1 MFSKFFINRPIF
13 ATVLAIL
20 MVLAGVVSLEV
31 LPVAQFPDI
40 TPPTVQV
47 SAVYPGASAETVART
62 VGTVIEEQVNG
73 VDGMIY
79 MNSTSSSSGA
89 YTLTVTFEV
98 GTDIDMATVL
108 VQNRV
113 AIAEGNLPEAVV
125 TQGITTRKQSTDIVL
140 LLSLES
146 DSALYSGLYLS
157 NYAQLNFTD
166 ALSRLPGV
174 GSVTVFGA
182 GRYSMRVWLDP
193 ELMRIRGVTPT
204 DVFSAIQA
212 QNVEVSAGTIG
223 SEPLDSRTDF
233 QFTLT
238 ARGLLTTVEDFGNL
252 VVRVLPGGNYLRL
265 RDIARIDLGSQTYD
279 VVSTQNGKPSASIAV
294 YQSPGSNALSV
305 SKQVRAEMEKLA
317 ENLPTGVRYEVVL
330 DTTDFVSA
338 SIDEVLVTFVETTL
352 LVILV
357 ILLFLQN
364 WRAVII
370 PSLTI
375 PVSLICTFAVM
386 HLFGFS
392 VNMLT
397 LFGLVLAIA
406 IVVDDA
412 IVVVENSTRLLD
424 TGKYSSKEAVEQAMG
439 EITGPVI
446 GVVLVLMAVF
456 IPTAFVGG
464 ITGELY
470 KQFALTIAAATFFS
484 GFNSLTLTPALCALF
499 LRPSSEKKFAFYRIF
514 NKGYDRLVSVYVS
527 VITRLIRRPIFTT
540 VVFLLLSTAAI
551 VLFLRW
557 PTSFIPDEDQGYFIV
572 SVQLPQASGLQ
583 RTEEVTARVGKL
595 LGEYPE
601 VVSCTGINGYS
612 VMGGGELSNAAT
624 LFVVLQNWE
633 LRKGKGKSAFDIID
647 DFNVRAQE
655 IEEAIVYAVNPPSI
669 SGLGVSG
676 GLALELQDIRNLGTT
691 ELENAVDA
699 LLTGVRDVPELAT
712 VNSSFQGNSPQYFLN
727 VDRDK
732 AKMQGLK
739 IDDIFTT
746 LSLYLGSAYVN
757 DFVDFGRIF
766 QVKIGAQSDSR
777 ARIDDVFRLSV
788 RNASGDMVPFSS
800 FVTIEEQ
807 QGLATISRYNMY
819 SAAALTAVTAEGY
832 SSQQGIDAVEQLVG
846 RLLGN
851 NFGYEWTGTTYQETQ
866 AGTSI
871 SLIFIL
877 ALFVVWLVLSAQY
890 ESWTS
895 PVAVILGL
903 PFAILGAVLGCFL
916 MGLSISV
923 YSQIGIVLLIA
934 LSAKNAILIVEFA
947 RDYRAQGEPIDQA
960 AIEAGRV
967 RLRPI
972 LMTSLAFVFGVM
984 PLLFAS
990 GAGAESR
997 IALGT
1002 AVVFGMAVNMI
1013 LGTLFIPYFY
1023 CLMQRLEE
1031 RFSRKKLSQ
1040 FISPKKSTAV

>member
-79 MNSTSSSSGA
+79 MSSTSSSSGA

-439 EITGPVI
+439 EITGPVV

-499 LRPSSEKKFAFYRIF
+499 LRPSSGKKFIFYRNF
-514 NKGYDRLVSVYVS
+514 NKVYDRLVSVYVS
-527 VITRLIRRPIFTT
+527 VITRSIRRPIFTT

-612 VMGGGELSNAAT
+612 VMEGGELSNAAT

-647 DFNVRAQE
+647 DFNVRAQK
-655 IEEAIVYAVNPPSI
+655 IEEAVVYAVNPPSI

-699 LLTGVRDVPELAT
+699 LLMGVRDIPELAT

-777 ARIDDVFRLSV
+777 ARIDDVLRLSV

-947 RDYRAQGEPIDQA
+947 RDYRAQGEPVDQA

-972 LMTSLAFVFGVM
+972 LMTSLAFVLGVM

-1013 LGTLFIPYFY
+1013 FGTLFIPHFY

-1031 RFSRKKLSQ
+1031 RFTRNKLSQ
-1040 FISPKKSTAV
+1040 SMSPKKGTAV

>member
-1 MFSKFFINRPIF
+1 
-13 ATVLAIL
+13 
-20 MVLAGVVSLEV
+20 
-31 LPVAQFPDI
+31 
-40 TPPTVQV
+40 
-47 SAVYPGASAETVART
+47 
-62 VGTVIEEQVNG
+62 
-73 VDGMIY
+73 
-79 MNSTSSSSGA
+79 
-89 YTLTVTFEV
+89 
-98 GTDIDMATVL
+98 
-108 VQNRV
+108 
-113 AIAEGNLPEAVV
+113 
-125 TQGITTRKQSTDIVL
+125 
-140 LLSLES
+140 
-146 DSALYSGLYLS
+146 
-157 NYAQLNFTD
+157 
-166 ALSRLPGV
+166 
-174 GSVTVFGA
+174 
-182 GRYSMRVWLDP
+182 
-193 ELMRIRGVTPT
+193 
-204 DVFSAIQA
+204 
-212 QNVEVSAGTIG
+212 
-223 SEPLDSRTDF
+223 
-233 QFTLT
+233 
-238 ARGLLTTVEDFGNL
+238 
-252 VVRVLPGGNYLRL
+252 
-265 RDIARIDLGSQTYD
+265 
-279 VVSTQNGKPSASIAV
+279 
-294 YQSPGSNALSV
+294 
-305 SKQVRAEMEKLA
+305 
-317 ENLPTGVRYEVVL
+317 
-330 DTTDFVSA
+330 
-338 SIDEVLVTFVETTL
+338 
-352 LVILV
+352 
-357 ILLFLQN
+357 
-364 WRAVII
+364 
-370 PSLTI
+370 
-375 PVSLICTFAVM
+375 
-386 HLFGFS
+386 
-392 VNMLT
+392 
-397 LFGLVLAIA
+397 
-406 IVVDDA
+406 
-412 IVVVENSTRLLD
+412 
-424 TGKYSSKEAVEQAMG
+424 MG
-439 EITGPVI
+439 EITGPVV

-499 LRPSSEKKFAFYRIF
+499 LRPSSGKKFIFYRNF
-514 NKGYDRLVSVYVS
+514 NKVYDRLVSVYVS
-527 VITRLIRRPIFTT
+527 VITRSIRRPIFTT

-612 VMGGGELSNAAT
+612 VMEGGELSNAAT

-647 DFNVRAQE
+647 DFNVRAQK
-655 IEEAIVYAVNPPSI
+655 IEEAVVYAVNPPSI

-699 LLTGVRDVPELAT
+699 LLMGVRDIPELAT

-777 ARIDDVFRLSV
+777 ARIDDVLRLSV

-947 RDYRAQGEPIDQA
+947 RDYRAQGEPVDQA

-972 LMTSLAFVFGVM
+972 LMTSLAFVLGVM

-1013 LGTLFIPYFY
+1013 LGTLFIPHFY

-1031 RFSRKKLSQ
+1031 RFTRNKLSQ
-1040 FISPKKSTAV
+1040 SMSPKKGTAV

>member
-79 MNSTSSSSGA
+79 MSSTSSSSGA

-146 DSALYSGLYLS
+146 DSALYSGLCLS

-424 TGKYSSKEAVEQAMG
+424 TGKYSSKGAVEQAMG
-439 EITGPVI
+439 EITGPVV

-499 LRPSSEKKFAFYRIF
+499 LRPSSGKKFIFYRNF

-527 VITRLIRRPIFTT
+527 VITRSIRRPIFTT

-612 VMGGGELSNAAT
+612 VMEGGELSNAAT

-647 DFNVRAQE
+647 DFNVRAQK
-655 IEEAIVYAVNPPSI
+655 IEEAVVYAVNPPSI

-699 LLTGVRDVPELAT
+699 LLMGVRDIPELAT

-777 ARIDDVFRLSV
+777 ARIDDVLRLSV

-947 RDYRAQGEPIDQA
+947 RDYRAQGEPVDQA

-972 LMTSLAFVFGVM
+972 LMTSLAFVLGVM

-1013 LGTLFIPYFY
+1013 LGTLFIPHFY

-1031 RFSRKKLSQ
+1031 RFTRNKLSQ
-1040 FISPKKSTAV
+1040 SMSPKKGTAV

>member
-79 MNSTSSSSGA
+79 MSSTSSSSGA

-113 AIAEGNLPEAVV
+113 AIADGNLPEAVV

-146 DSALYSGLYLS
+146 DSVLYSGLYLS

-424 TGKYSSKEAVEQAMG
+424 TGKYSSREAVEQAMG
-439 EITGPVI
+439 EITGPVV

-499 LRPSSEKKFAFYRIF
+499 LRPSSGKKFIFYRNF

-527 VITRLIRRPIFTT
+527 VITRSIRRPIFTT

-612 VMGGGELSNAAT
+612 VMEGGELSNAAT

-647 DFNVRAQE
+647 DFNVRAQK
-655 IEEAIVYAVNPPSI
+655 IEDAVVYAVNPPSI

-699 LLTGVRDVPELAT
+699 LLMGVRDIPELAT

-777 ARIDDVFRLSV
+777 ARIDDVLRLSV

-947 RDYRAQGEPIDQA
+947 RDYRAQGEPVDQA

-972 LMTSLAFVFGVM
+972 LMTSLAFVLGVM

-1013 LGTLFIPYFY
+1013 LGTLFIPHFY

-1031 RFSRKKLSQ
+1031 RFTRNKLSQ
-1040 FISPKKSTAV
+1040 SMSPKKGTAV

>member
-79 MNSTSSSSGA
+79 MSSTSSSSGA

-279 VVSTQNGKPSASIAV
+279 VVSTQNGKPSASIAI

-439 EITGPVI
+439 EITGPVV

-499 LRPSSEKKFAFYRIF
+499 LRPSSGKKFIFYRNF

-527 VITRLIRRPIFTT
+527 VITRSIRRPIFTT

-612 VMGGGELSNAAT
+612 VMEGGELSNAAT

-647 DFNVRAQE
+647 DFNVRAQK
-655 IEEAIVYAVNPPSI
+655 IEDAVVYAVNPPSI

-699 LLTGVRDVPELAT
+699 LLMGVRDIPELAT

-777 ARIDDVFRLSV
+777 ARIDDVLRLSV

-947 RDYRAQGEPIDQA
+947 RDYRAQGEPVDQA

-972 LMTSLAFVFGVM
+972 LMTSLAFVLGVM

-1013 LGTLFIPYFY
+1013 LGTLFIPHFY
-1023 CLMQRLEE
+1023 YLMQRLEE
-1031 RFSRKKLSQ
+1031 RFTRNKLSQ
-1040 FISPKKSTAV
+1040 SMSPKKGTAV

>member
-1 MFSKFFINRPIF
+1 MFSRFFIDRPVF
-13 ATVLAIL
+13 ATVLALL
-20 MVLAGVVSLEV
+20 MVLAGIVSLEV

-47 SAVYPGASAETVART
+47 SALYPGASAATVAQS

-79 MNSTSSSSGA
+79 MSSASSSSGS

-125 TQGITTRKQSTDIVL
+125 EQGITTRKQSTDIVL
-140 LLSLES
+140 LLALES
-146 DSALYSGLYLS
+146 DSALYNGLYLS
-157 NYAQLNFTD
+157 NYAQLHFTD

-174 GSVTVFGA
+174 GSVKVFGA
-182 GRYSMRVWLDP
+182 GSYSMRVWLNP
-193 ELMRIRGVTPT
+193 ELMRIRGVTPS
-204 DVFSAIQA
+204 DVFAAIQA
-212 QNVEVSAGTIG
+212 QNVEVSAGTVG
-223 SEPLDSRTDF
+223 SQPLEEPVDF

-238 ARGLLTTVEDFGNL
+238 ARGLLTTAEDFGNL
-252 VVRVLPGGNYLRL
+252 VVKVLPGGNYLRL
-265 RDIARIDLGSQTYD
+265 RDIARIDLGSQTYN
-279 VVSTQNGKPSASIAV
+279 VASTQNGRQSASMAI

-305 SKQVRAEMEKLA
+305 SKLVRAEMERLA
-317 ENLPTGVRYEVVL
+317 GDLPSGVRYEVVL

-338 SIDEVLVTFVETTL
+338 SVDEVLKTFLETTL

-364 WRAVII
+364 GRAVII

-375 PVSLICTFAVM
+375 PVSLIATFAVM

-392 VNMLT
+392 INMLT

-412 IVVVENSTRLLD
+412 IVVVENTARLLD
-424 TGKYSSKEAVEQAMG
+424 TGRYSAREAVIRAMG

-456 IPTAFVGG
+456 IPTAFVAGV
-464 ITGELY
+464 TGELY

-484 GFNSLTLTPALCALF
+484 GLNSLTLTPALCALF
-499 LRPSSEKKFAFYRIF
+499 LRPSAPGRNFVYRAFDKMY
-514 NKGYDRLVSVYVS
+514 NRLVSVYGAVAAW
-527 VITRLIRRPIFTT
+527 LIRRP
-540 VVFLLLSTAAI
+540 VSAALLFLLFSAVAMM
-551 VLFLRW
+551 LFWRW
-557 PTSFIPDEDQGYFIV
+557 PTSFIPEEDQGYFVV
-572 SVQLPQASGLQ
+572 SVQLPPASSLQ
-583 RTEEVTARVGKL
+583 RTEAVSARVGEL
-595 LGEYPE
+595 LAAYPE
-601 VVSCTGINGYS
+601 VVAYTAINGFS
-612 VMGGGELSNAAT
+612 MIAGGENTNTAT
-624 LFVVLQNWE
+624 FFVILENWN
-633 LRKGKGKSAFDIID
+633 LRKGKGKSVFDIIA
-647 DFNVRAQE
+647 DFNRRVQSV
-655 IEEAIVYAVNPPSI
+655 EEAVVYAVNPPAI
-669 SGLGVSG
+669 PGLGVSG
-676 GLALELQDIRNLGTT
+676 GLALELQDRNNLGTT

-699 LLTGVRDVPELAT
+699 LLVATTGVPQLASM
-712 VNSSFQGNSPQYFLN
+712 NSAFQGNSPQYFLN
-727 VDRDK
+727 IDRDK

-757 DFVDFGRIF
+757 DFVDFGRVY
-766 QVKIGAQSDSR
+766 QVKIGADADSR
-777 ARIDDVFRLSV
+777 ARIDDVLRLSV
-788 RNASGDMVPFSS
+788 RNTSGDMVPFSS
-800 FVTIEEQ
+800 FTTIEERL
-807 QGLATISRYNMY
+807 GLSTVSRYNMY
-819 SAAALTAVTAEGY
+819 SAAAITAVTAQGY
-832 SSQQGIDAVEQLVG
+832 SSQQGIDAVEQLVD
-846 RLLGN
+846 RVLGN

-866 AGTSI
+866 ADASI
-871 SLIFIL
+871 SLIFLL
-877 ALFVVWLVLSAQY
+877 ALLVVWLVLSAQY

-895 PVAVILGL
+895 PVAVLLGL
-903 PFAILGAVLGCFL
+903 PFALLGVVAGCFL
-916 MGLSISV
+916 MNLSVSI
-923 YSQIGIVLLIA
+923 YTQIGVVLLIA

-947 RDYRAQGEPIDQA
+947 RDYRAQGESIEQA
-960 AIEAGRV
+960 ALEAGRV

-972 LMTSLAFVFGVM
+972 LMTSMAFVLGVM
-984 PLLFAS
+984 PLVFAT

-1031 RFSRKKLSQ
+1031 FL
-1040 FISPKKSTAV
+1040 FPKKTQFRPKGNIHSLE

>member
-1 MFSKFFINRPIF
+1 MFSRFFIDRPVF
-13 ATVLAIL
+13 TTVLALL
-20 MVLAGVVSLEV
+20 MVLAGIVSLEV

-47 SAVYPGASAETVART
+47 SAVYPGASAATVAQS

-79 MNSTSSSSGA
+79 MSSASSSSGS

-125 TQGITTRKQSTDIVL
+125 EQGITTRKQSTDIVL
-140 LLSLES
+140 LLALES
-146 DSALYSGLYLS
+146 DSALYNGLYLS
-157 NYAQLNFTD
+157 NYAQLHFTD

-174 GSVTVFGA
+174 GSVKVFGA
-182 GRYSMRVWLDP
+182 GSYSMRVWLNP
-193 ELMRIRGVTPT
+193 ELMRIRGVTPS
-204 DVFSAIQA
+204 DVFAAIQA
-212 QNVEVSAGTIG
+212 QNVEVSAGTVG
-223 SEPLDSRTDF
+223 SQPLEEPVDF

-238 ARGLLTTVEDFGNL
+238 ARGLLTTAEDFGNL
-252 VVRVLPGGNYLRL
+252 VVKVLPGGNYLRL
-265 RDIARIDLGSQTYD
+265 RDIARIDLGSQTYN
-279 VVSTQNGKPSASIAV
+279 VASTQNGRQSASMAI

-305 SKQVRAEMEKLA
+305 SKLVRAEMERLA
-317 ENLPTGVRYEVVL
+317 GDLPSGVRYEVVL

-338 SIDEVLVTFVETTL
+338 SVDEVLKTFLETTL

-364 WRAVII
+364 GRAVII

-375 PVSLICTFAVM
+375 PVSLIATFAVM

-392 VNMLT
+392 INMLT

-412 IVVVENSTRLLD
+412 IVVVENTARLLD
-424 TGKYSSKEAVEQAMG
+424 TGRYSAREAVIRAMG

-456 IPTAFVGG
+456 IPTAFVAGV
-464 ITGELY
+464 TGELY

-484 GFNSLTLTPALCALF
+484 GLNSLTLTPALCALF
-499 LRPSSEKKFAFYRIF
+499 LRPSAPGRNFVYRAFDKMY
-514 NKGYDRLVSVYVS
+514 NRLVSVYGAVAAW
-527 VITRLIRRPIFTT
+527 LIRRP
-540 VVFLLLSTAAI
+540 VSAALLFLLFSAVALM
-551 VLFLRW
+551 LFWRW
-557 PTSFIPDEDQGYFIV
+557 PTSFIPEEDQGYFVV
-572 SVQLPQASGLQ
+572 SVQLPPASSLQ
-583 RTEEVTARVGKL
+583 RTEAVSVRVGEL
-595 LGEYPE
+595 LAAYPE
-601 VVSCTGINGYS
+601 VVAYTAINGFS
-612 VMGGGELSNAAT
+612 MIAGGENSNTAT
-624 LFVVLQNWE
+624 FFVILENWN
-633 LRKGKGKSAFDIID
+633 LRKGKGKSVFDIIA
-647 DFNVRAQE
+647 DFNRRVQSV
-655 IEEAIVYAVNPPSI
+655 EEAVVYAVNPPAI
-669 SGLGVSG
+669 PGLGVSG
-676 GLALELQDIRNLGTT
+676 GLALELQDRNNLGTT

-699 LLTGVRDVPELAT
+699 LLVATTGVPQLASM
-712 VNSSFQGNSPQYFLN
+712 NSAFQGNSPQYFLN
-727 VDRDK
+727 IDRDK

-757 DFVDFGRIF
+757 DFVDFGRVY
-766 QVKIGAQSDSR
+766 QVKIGADADSR
-777 ARIDDVFRLSV
+777 ARIDDVLRLSV
-788 RNASGDMVPFSS
+788 RNTSGDMVPFSS
-800 FVTIEEQ
+800 FTTIEERL
-807 QGLATISRYNMY
+807 GLSTVSRYNMY
-819 SAAALTAVTAEGY
+819 SAAAITAVTAQGY
-832 SSQQGIDAVEQLVG
+832 SSQQGIAAVEQLVD
-846 RLLGN
+846 RVLGN

-866 AGTSI
+866 AGASI
-871 SLIFIL
+871 SLIFLL
-877 ALFVVWLVLSAQY
+877 ALLVVWLVLSAQY

-895 PVAVILGL
+895 PVAVLLGL
-903 PFAILGAVLGCFL
+903 PFALLGVVAGCFL
-916 MGLSISV
+916 MNLSVSI
-923 YSQIGIVLLIA
+923 YTQIGVVLLIA

-947 RDYRAQGEPIDQA
+947 RDYRAQGESIEQA
-960 AIEAGRV
+960 ALEAGRV

-972 LMTSLAFVFGVM
+972 LMTSMAFVLGVM
-984 PLLFAS
+984 PLVFAT

-1031 RFSRKKLSQ
+1031 RWFRKVDSQ
-1040 FISPKKSTAV
+1040 

>member
-79 MNSTSSSSGA
+79 MSSTSSSSGA

-182 GRYSMRVWLDP
+182 GRYSMRVWLDS

-238 ARGLLTTVEDFGNL
+238 AQGLLTTVEDFGNL

-439 EITGPVI
+439 EITGPVV

-499 LRPSSEKKFAFYRIF
+499 LRPSSGKKFIFYRNF

-527 VITRLIRRPIFTT
+527 VITRSIRRPIFTT

-612 VMGGGELSNAAT
+612 VMEGGELSNAAT

-647 DFNVRAQE
+647 DFNVRAQK
-655 IEEAIVYAVNPPSI
+655 IEEAVVYAVNPPSI

-699 LLTGVRDVPELAT
+699 LLMGVRDIPELAT

-777 ARIDDVFRLSV
+777 ARIDDVLRLSV

-895 PVAVILGL
+895 PIAVILGL

-947 RDYRAQGEPIDQA
+947 RDYRAQGEPVDQA

-972 LMTSLAFVFGVM
+972 LMTSLAFVLGVM

-1013 LGTLFIPYFY
+1013 LGTLFIPHFF

-1031 RFSRKKLSQ
+1031 RFTRNKLSQ
-1040 FISPKKSTAV
+1040 SMSPKKGTVV

>member
-79 MNSTSSSSGA
+79 MSSTSSSSGA

-146 DSALYSGLYLS
+146 DSVLYSGLYLS

-424 TGKYSSKEAVEQAMG
+424 TGKYSSREAVEQAMG
-439 EITGPVI
+439 EITGPVV

-499 LRPSSEKKFAFYRIF
+499 LRPSSGKKFIFYRNF

-527 VITRLIRRPIFTT
+527 VITRSIRRPIFTT

-612 VMGGGELSNAAT
+612 VMEGGELSNAAT

-647 DFNVRAQE
+647 DFNVRAQK
-655 IEEAIVYAVNPPSI
+655 IEEAVVYAVNPPSI

-699 LLTGVRDVPELAT
+699 LLMGVRDIPELAT

-777 ARIDDVFRLSV
+777 ARIDDVLRLSV

-903 PFAILGAVLGCFL
+903 PFAILGAVVGCFL

-947 RDYRAQGEPIDQA
+947 RDYRAQGEPVDQA

-972 LMTSLAFVFGVM
+972 LMTSLAFVLGVM

-1013 LGTLFIPYFY
+1013 LGTLFIPHFY

-1031 RFSRKKLSQ
+1031 RFTRNKLSQ
-1040 FISPKKSTAV
+1040 SMSPKKGTAV

>member
-238 ARGLLTTVEDFGNL
+238 AQGLLTTVEDFGNL

-699 LLTGVRDVPELAT
+699 LLIGVRDVPELAT

-777 ARIDDVFRLSV
+777 ARIDDVLRLSV

-1040 FISPKKSTAV
+1040 SISPKKSTAV

>member
-79 MNSTSSSSGA
+79 MSSTSSSSGA

-424 TGKYSSKEAVEQAMG
+424 TGKYSSREAVEQAMG
-439 EITGPVI
+439 EITGPVV

-499 LRPSSEKKFAFYRIF
+499 LRPSSGKKFIFYRNF

-527 VITRLIRRPIFTT
+527 VITRSIRRPIFTT

-612 VMGGGELSNAAT
+612 VMEGGELSNAAT

-647 DFNVRAQE
+647 DFNVRAQK
-655 IEEAIVYAVNPPSI
+655 IEDAVVYAVNPPSI

-691 ELENAVDA
+691 GLENAVDA
-699 LLTGVRDVPELAT
+699 LLMGVRDIPELAT

-777 ARIDDVFRLSV
+777 ARIDDVLRLSV

-903 PFAILGAVLGCFL
+903 PFAILGAVMGCFL

-947 RDYRAQGEPIDQA
+947 RDYRAQGEPVDQA

-972 LMTSLAFVFGVM
+972 LMTSLAFVLGVM

-1013 LGTLFIPYFY
+1013 LGTLFIPHFY

-1031 RFSRKKLSQ
+1031 RFTRNKLSQ
-1040 FISPKKSTAV
+1040 SMSPKKGTAV

>member
-79 MNSTSSSSGA
+79 MSSTSSSSGA

-439 EITGPVI
+439 EITGPVV

-499 LRPSSEKKFAFYRIF
+499 LRPSSGKKFIFYRNF
-514 NKGYDRLVSVYVS
+514 NKVYDRLVSVYVS
-527 VITRLIRRPIFTT
+527 VITRSIRRPIFTT

-612 VMGGGELSNAAT
+612 VMEGGELSNAAT

-647 DFNVRAQE
+647 DFNVRAQK
-655 IEEAIVYAVNPPSI
+655 IEEAVVYAVNPPSI

-699 LLTGVRDVPELAT
+699 LLMGVRDIPELAT

-777 ARIDDVFRLSV
+777 ARIDDVLRLSV

-947 RDYRAQGEPIDQA
+947 RDYRAQGEPVDQA

-972 LMTSLAFVFGVM
+972 LMTSLAFVLGVI
-984 PLLFAS
+984 PLLFA
-990 GAGAESR
+990 
-997 IALGT
+997 
-1002 AVVFGMAVNMI
+1002 
-1013 LGTLFIPYFY
+1013 
-1023 CLMQRLEE
+1023 
-1031 RFSRKKLSQ
+1031 
-1040 FISPKKSTAV
+1040 

>member
-79 MNSTSSSSGA
+79 MSSTSSSSGA

-338 SIDEVLVTFVETTL
+338 SIDERLVTFVETTL

-424 TGKYSSKEAVEQAMG
+424 TGKYSSREAVEQAMG
-439 EITGPVI
+439 EITGPVV

-499 LRPSSEKKFAFYRIF
+499 LRPSSGKKFIFYRNF

-527 VITRLIRRPIFTT
+527 VITRSIRRPIFTT

-612 VMGGGELSNAAT
+612 VMEGGELSNAAT

-647 DFNVRAQE
+647 DFNVRAQK
-655 IEEAIVYAVNPPSI
+655 IEDAVVYAVNPPSI

-699 LLTGVRDVPELAT
+699 LLMGVRDIPELAT

-777 ARIDDVFRLSV
+777 ARIDDVLRLSV

-947 RDYRAQGEPIDQA
+947 RDYRAQGEPVDQA

-972 LMTSLAFVFGVM
+972 LMTSLAFVLGVM

-1013 LGTLFIPYFY
+1013 LGTLFIPHFY

-1031 RFSRKKLSQ
+1031 RFTRNKLSQ
-1040 FISPKKSTAV
+1040 SMSPKKGTAV

>member
-1 MFSKFFINRPIF
+1 MFSRFFIDRPVF
-13 ATVLAIL
+13 ATVLALL
-20 MVLAGVVSLEV
+20 MVLAGIVSLEV

-47 SAVYPGASAETVART
+47 SAVYPGASAATVAQS

-79 MNSTSSSSGA
+79 MSSASSSSGS

-125 TQGITTRKQSTDIVL
+125 EQGITTRKQSTDIVL
-140 LLSLES
+140 LLALES
-146 DSALYSGLYLS
+146 DSALYDGLYLS
-157 NYAQLNFTD
+157 NYAQLHFTD

-174 GSVTVFGA
+174 GSVKVFGA
-182 GRYSMRVWLDP
+182 GSYSMRVWLNP
-193 ELMRIRGVTPT
+193 ELMRIRGVTPS
-204 DVFSAIQA
+204 DVFAAIQA
-212 QNVEVSAGTIG
+212 QNVEVSAGTVG
-223 SEPLDSRTDF
+223 SQPLDEPVDF

-238 ARGLLTTVEDFGNL
+238 ARGLLTTAEDFGNL
-252 VVRVLPGGNYLRL
+252 VVKVLPGGNYLRL
-265 RDIARIDLGSQTYD
+265 RDIARIDLGSQTYN
-279 VVSTQNGKPSASIAV
+279 VASTQNGRQSASMAI

-305 SKQVRAEMEKLA
+305 SKLVRAEMERLA
-317 ENLPTGVRYEVVL
+317 GDLPSGVRYEVVL

-338 SIDEVLVTFVETTL
+338 SVDEVLKTFLETTL

-364 WRAVII
+364 GRAVII

-375 PVSLICTFAVM
+375 PVSLIATFAVM

-392 VNMLT
+392 INMLT

-412 IVVVENSTRLLD
+412 IVVVENTARLLD
-424 TGKYSSKEAVEQAMG
+424 TGRYSAREAVIRAMG

-456 IPTAFVGG
+456 IPTAFVAGV
-464 ITGELY
+464 TGELY

-484 GFNSLTLTPALCALF
+484 GLNSLTLTPALCALF
-499 LRPSSEKKFAFYRIF
+499 LRPSAPGRNFVYRAFDKIY
-514 NKGYDRLVSVYVS
+514 NRLVSVYGAVAAW
-527 VITRLIRRPIFTT
+527 LIRRP
-540 VVFLLLSTAAI
+540 VSAALLFLLFSAVALM
-551 VLFLRW
+551 LFWRW
-557 PTSFIPDEDQGYFIV
+557 PTSFIPEEDQGYFVV
-572 SVQLPQASGLQ
+572 SVQLPPASSLQ
-583 RTEEVTARVGKL
+583 RTEAVSARVGEL
-595 LGEYPE
+595 LAAYPE
-601 VVSCTGINGYS
+601 VVAYTAINGFS
-612 VMGGGELSNAAT
+612 MIAGGENSNTAT
-624 LFVVLQNWE
+624 FFVILENWN
-633 LRKGKGKSAFDIID
+633 LRKGKGKSVFDIIA
-647 DFNVRAQE
+647 DFNRRVKSV
-655 IEEAIVYAVNPPSI
+655 EEAVVYAVNPPAI
-669 SGLGVSG
+669 PGLGVSG
-676 GLALELQDIRNLGTT
+676 GLALELQDRNNLGTT

-699 LLTGVRDVPELAT
+699 LLVATTGVPQLASM
-712 VNSSFQGNSPQYFLN
+712 NSAFQGNSPQYFLN
-727 VDRDK
+727 IDRDK

-757 DFVDFGRIF
+757 DFVDFGRVY
-766 QVKIGAQSDSR
+766 QVKIGADANSR
-777 ARIDDVFRLSV
+777 ARIDDVLRLSV
-788 RNASGDMVPFSS
+788 RNTSGDMVPFSS
-800 FVTIEEQ
+800 FTTIEERL
-807 QGLATISRYNMY
+807 GLSTVSRYNMY
-819 SAAALTAVTAEGY
+819 SAAAITAVTAQGY
-832 SSQQGIDAVEQLVG
+832 SSQQGIDAVEQLVD
-846 RLLGN
+846 RVLGN

-866 AGTSI
+866 AGASI
-871 SLIFIL
+871 ILIFLL
-877 ALFVVWLVLSAQY
+877 ALLVVWLVLSAQY

-895 PVAVILGL
+895 PVAVLLGL
-903 PFAILGAVLGCFL
+903 PFALLGVVAGCFL
-916 MGLSISV
+916 MDLSVSI
-923 YSQIGIVLLIA
+923 YTQIGVVLLIA

-947 RDYRAQGEPIDQA
+947 RDYRAQGESIEQA
-960 AIEAGRV
+960 ALEAGRV

-972 LMTSLAFVFGVM
+972 LMTSLAFVLGVM
-984 PLLFAS
+984 PLVFAT

-1031 RFSRKKLSQ
+1031 RLF
-1040 FISPKKSTAV
+1040 PKKTQLRPKGNTHSPV

>member
-79 MNSTSSSSGA
+79 MSSTSSSSGA

-439 EITGPVI
+439 EITGPVV

-499 LRPSSEKKFAFYRIF
+499 LRPSSGKKFIFYRNF

-527 VITRLIRRPIFTT
+527 VITRSIRRPIFTT

-612 VMGGGELSNAAT
+612 VMEGGELSNAAT

-647 DFNVRAQE
+647 DFNVRAQK
-655 IEEAIVYAVNPPSI
+655 IEEAVVYAVNPPSI

-699 LLTGVRDVPELAT
+699 LLMGVRDIPELAT

-777 ARIDDVFRLSV
+777 ARIDDVLRLSV

-947 RDYRAQGEPIDQA
+947 RDYRAQGEPVDQA

-972 LMTSLAFVFGVM
+972 LMTSLAFVLGVM

-1013 LGTLFIPYFY
+1013 LGTLFIPHFY

-1031 RFSRKKLSQ
+1031 RFTRNKLSQ
-1040 FISPKKSTAV
+1040 SMSPKKGTAV

>member
-47 SAVYPGASAETVART
+47 SAIYPGASAETVART

-79 MNSTSSSSGA
+79 MSSTSSSSGA

-439 EITGPVI
+439 EITGPVV

-499 LRPSSEKKFAFYRIF
+499 LRPSSEKKFIFYRNF

-527 VITRLIRRPIFTT
+527 VITRSIRRPIFTT

-612 VMGGGELSNAAT
+612 VMEGGELSNAAT

-647 DFNVRAQE
+647 DFNVRAQK
-655 IEEAIVYAVNPPSI
+655 IEEAVVYAVNPPSI

-699 LLTGVRDVPELAT
+699 LLMGVRDIPELAT

-777 ARIDDVFRLSV
+777 ARIDDVLRLSV

-923 YSQIGIVLLIA
+923 YSQVGIVLLIA

-947 RDYRAQGEPIDQA
+947 RDYRAQGEPVDQA

-972 LMTSLAFVFGVM
+972 LMTSLAFVLGVM

-1013 LGTLFIPYFY
+1013 LGTLFIPHFY

-1031 RFSRKKLSQ
+1031 RFTRNKLSQ
-1040 FISPKKSTAV
+1040 SMSPKKGTAV

>member
-1 MFSKFFINRPIF
+1 MFSKFFIDRPVF
-13 ATVLAIL
+13 ATVLALL
-20 MVLAGVVSLEV
+20 MVLAGIVSLEV

-47 SAVYPGASAETVART
+47 SAVYPGASAATVAQS

-79 MNSTSSSSGA
+79 MSSASSSSGS

-125 TQGITTRKQSTDIVL
+125 EQGITTRKQSTDIVL
-140 LLSLES
+140 LLALES
-146 DSALYSGLYLS
+146 DSALYDGLYLS
-157 NYAQLNFTD
+157 NYAQLHFTD

-174 GSVTVFGA
+174 GSVKVFGA
-182 GRYSMRVWLDP
+182 GSYSMRVWLNP
-193 ELMRIRGVTPT
+193 ELMRIRGVTPS
-204 DVFSAIQA
+204 DVFAAIQA
-212 QNVEVSAGTIG
+212 QNVEVSAGTVG
-223 SEPLDSRTDF
+223 SQPLDEPVDF

-238 ARGLLTTVEDFGNL
+238 ARGLLTTAEDFGNL
-252 VVRVLPGGNYLRL
+252 VVKVLPGGNYLRL
-265 RDIARIDLGSQTYD
+265 RDIARIDLGSQTYN
-279 VVSTQNGKPSASIAV
+279 VASTQNGRQSASMAI

-305 SKQVRAEMEKLA
+305 SKLVRAEMERLA
-317 ENLPTGVRYEVVL
+317 GDLPSGVRYEVVL

-338 SIDEVLVTFVETTL
+338 SVDEVLKTFLETTL

-364 WRAVII
+364 GRAVII

-375 PVSLICTFAVM
+375 PVSLIATFAVM

-392 VNMLT
+392 INMLT

-412 IVVVENSTRLLD
+412 IVVVENTARLLD
-424 TGKYSSKEAVEQAMG
+424 TGRYSAREAVVRAMG

-456 IPTAFVGG
+456 IPTAFVAGV
-464 ITGELY
+464 TGELY

-484 GFNSLTLTPALCALF
+484 GLNSLTLTPALCALF
-499 LRPSSEKKFAFYRIF
+499 LRPSAPGRNFVYRAFDKMY
-514 NKGYDRLVSVYVS
+514 NRLVSVYGAVAAW
-527 VITRLIRRPIFTT
+527 LIRRP
-540 VVFLLLSTAAI
+540 VSAALLFLLFSAVALM
-551 VLFLRW
+551 LFWRW
-557 PTSFIPDEDQGYFIV
+557 PTSFIPEEDQGYFVV
-572 SVQLPQASGLQ
+572 SVQLPPASSLQ
-583 RTEEVTARVGKL
+583 RTEAVSARVGEL
-595 LGEYPE
+595 LAAYPE
-601 VVSCTGINGYS
+601 VVAYTAINGFS
-612 VMGGGELSNAAT
+612 MIAGGENSNTAT
-624 LFVVLQNWE
+624 FFVILENWN
-633 LRKGKGKSAFDIID
+633 LRKGKGKSVFDIIA
-647 DFNVRAQE
+647 DFNRRVQSV
-655 IEEAIVYAVNPPSI
+655 EEAVVYAVNPPAI
-669 SGLGVSG
+669 PGLGVSG
-676 GLALELQDIRNLGTT
+676 GLALELQDRNNLGTT

-699 LLTGVRDVPELAT
+699 LLVATTGVPQLASM
-712 VNSSFQGNSPQYFLN
+712 NSAFQGNSPQYFLN
-727 VDRDK
+727 IDRDK

-757 DFVDFGRIF
+757 DFVDFGRVY
-766 QVKIGAQSDSR
+766 QVKIGADADSR
-777 ARIDDVFRLSV
+777 ARIDDVLRLSV
-788 RNASGDMVPFSS
+788 RNTSGDMVPFSS
-800 FVTIEEQ
+800 FTTIEERL
-807 QGLATISRYNMY
+807 GLSTVSRYNMY
-819 SAAALTAVTAEGY
+819 SAAAITAVTAQGY

-846 RLLGN
+846 RVLGN

-866 AGTSI
+866 AGASI
-871 SLIFIL
+871 SLIFLL
-877 ALFVVWLVLSAQY
+877 ALLVVWLVLSAQY

-895 PVAVILGL
+895 PVAVLLGL
-903 PFAILGAVLGCFL
+903 PFALLGVVAGCFL
-916 MGLSISV
+916 MNLSVSI
-923 YSQIGIVLLIA
+923 YTQIGVVLLIA

-947 RDYRAQGEPIDQA
+947 RDYRAQGESIEQA
-960 AIEAGRV
+960 ALEAGRV

-972 LMTSLAFVFGVM
+972 LMTSLAFVLGVM
-984 PLLFAS
+984 PLVFAT

-1031 RFSRKKLSQ
+1031 RWFRKVDSQ
-1040 FISPKKSTAV
+1040 

>member
-238 ARGLLTTVEDFGNL
+238 AQGLLTTVEDFGNL

-612 VMGGGELSNAAT
+612 VMGGGELSNATT

-699 LLTGVRDVPELAT
+699 LLIGVRDVPELAT

-777 ARIDDVFRLSV
+777 ARIDDVLRLSV

-1040 FISPKKSTAV
+1040 SISPKKSTAV

>member
-1 MFSKFFINRPIF
+1 MFSKFFINRLIF

-279 VVSTQNGKPSASIAV
+279 VVSSQNSKPSASIAV

-777 ARIDDVFRLSV
+777 ARIDDVLRLSV

-947 RDYRAQGEPIDQA
+947 RDYRAQGESIDQA

-1040 FISPKKSTAV
+1040 SISPKKSTAV

>member
-79 MNSTSSSSGA
+79 MSSTSSSSGA

-108 VQNRV
+108 VQSRV

-439 EITGPVI
+439 EITGPVV

-499 LRPSSEKKFAFYRIF
+499 LRPSSGKKFIFYRNF
-514 NKGYDRLVSVYVS
+514 NKVYDRLVSVYVS
-527 VITRLIRRPIFTT
+527 VITRSIRRPIFTT

-612 VMGGGELSNAAT
+612 VMEGGELSNAAT

-647 DFNVRAQE
+647 DFNVRAQK
-655 IEEAIVYAVNPPSI
+655 IEEAVVYAVNPPSI

-699 LLTGVRDVPELAT
+699 LLMGVRDIPELAT

-777 ARIDDVFRLSV
+777 ARIDDVLRLSV

-947 RDYRAQGEPIDQA
+947 RDYRAQGEPVDQA

-972 LMTSLAFVFGVM
+972 LMTSLAFVLGVM

-1013 LGTLFIPYFY
+1013 LGTLFIPHFY

-1031 RFSRKKLSQ
+1031 RFTRNKLSQ
-1040 FISPKKSTAV
+1040 SMSPKKGTAV

>member
-79 MNSTSSSSGA
+79 MSSTSSSSGA

-238 ARGLLTTVEDFGNL
+238 ARGLLTTAEDFGNL

-439 EITGPVI
+439 EITGPVV

-499 LRPSSEKKFAFYRIF
+499 LRPSSGKKFIFYRNF
-514 NKGYDRLVSVYVS
+514 NKVYDRLVSVYVS
-527 VITRLIRRPIFTT
+527 VITRSIRRPIFTT

-612 VMGGGELSNAAT
+612 VMEGGELSNAAT

-647 DFNVRAQE
+647 DFNVRAQK
-655 IEEAIVYAVNPPSI
+655 IEEAVVYAVNPPSI

-699 LLTGVRDVPELAT
+699 LLMGVRDIPELAT

-777 ARIDDVFRLSV
+777 ARIDDVLRLSV

-947 RDYRAQGEPIDQA
+947 RDYRAQGEPVDQA

-972 LMTSLAFVFGVM
+972 LMTSLAFVLGVM

-1013 LGTLFIPYFY
+1013 LGTLFIPHFY

-1031 RFSRKKLSQ
+1031 RFTRNKLSQ
-1040 FISPKKSTAV
+1040 FMSPKKGTAV

>member
-79 MNSTSSSSGA
+79 MSSTSSSSGA

-424 TGKYSSKEAVEQAMG
+424 TGKYSSREAVEQAMG
-439 EITGPVI
+439 EITGPVV

-464 ITGELY
+464 IIGELY

-499 LRPSSEKKFAFYRIF
+499 LRPSSGKKFIFYRNF

-527 VITRLIRRPIFTT
+527 VITRSIRRPIFTT

-612 VMGGGELSNAAT
+612 VMEGGELSNAAT

-647 DFNVRAQE
+647 DFNVRAQK
-655 IEEAIVYAVNPPSI
+655 IEEAVVYAVNPPSI

-699 LLTGVRDVPELAT
+699 LLMGVRDIPELAT

-777 ARIDDVFRLSV
+777 ARIDDVLRLSV

-866 AGTSI
+866 AGTSV

-895 PVAVILGL
+895 PIAVILGL

-923 YSQIGIVLLIA
+923 YSQVGIVLLIA

-947 RDYRAQGEPIDQA
+947 RDYRAQGEPVDQA

-972 LMTSLAFVFGVM
+972 LMTSLAFVLGVM

-1013 LGTLFIPYFY
+1013 LGTLFIPHFY

-1031 RFSRKKLSQ
+1031 RFTRNKLSQ
-1040 FISPKKSTAV
+1040 SMSPKKGTAV

>member
-79 MNSTSSSSGA
+79 MSSTSSSSGA

-182 GRYSMRVWLDP
+182 GRYSMRVWLDS
-193 ELMRIRGVTPT
+193 ELMRIRGATPT

-238 ARGLLTTVEDFGNL
+238 AQGLLTTVEDFGNL

-439 EITGPVI
+439 EITGPVV

-484 GFNSLTLTPALCALF
+484 GFNSLTLTPALCAI
-499 LRPSSEKKFAFYRIF
+499 FYRNF

-527 VITRLIRRPIFTT
+527 VITRSIRRPIFTT

-612 VMGGGELSNAAT
+612 VMEGGELSNAAT

-647 DFNVRAQE
+647 DFNVRAQK
-655 IEEAIVYAVNPPSI
+655 IEEAVVYAVNPPSI

-699 LLTGVRDVPELAT
+699 LLMGVRDIPELAT

-777 ARIDDVFRLSV
+777 ARIDDVLRLSV

-895 PVAVILGL
+895 PIAVILGL
-903 PFAILGAVLGCFL
+903 PFAILVAVLGCFL

-947 RDYRAQGEPIDQA
+947 RDYRAQGEPVDQA

-972 LMTSLAFVFGVM
+972 LMTSLAFVLGVM

-1013 LGTLFIPYFY
+1013 LGTLFIPHFY

-1031 RFSRKKLSQ
+1031 RFTRNKLSQ
-1040 FISPKKSTAV
+1040 SMSPKKGTVV

>member
-79 MNSTSSSSGA
+79 MSSTSSSSGA

-439 EITGPVI
+439 EITGPVV

-499 LRPSSEKKFAFYRIF
+499 LRPSSGKKFIFYRNF

-527 VITRLIRRPIFTT
+527 VITRSIRRPIFTT

-612 VMGGGELSNAAT
+612 VMEGGELSNAAT

-647 DFNVRAQE
+647 DFNVRAQK
-655 IEEAIVYAVNPPSI
+655 IEDAVVYAVNPPSI

-699 LLTGVRDVPELAT
+699 LLMGVRDIPELAT

-777 ARIDDVFRLSV
+777 ARIDDVLRLSV

-800 FVTIEEQ
+800 FVTIKEQ

-947 RDYRAQGEPIDQA
+947 RDYRAQGEPVDQA

-972 LMTSLAFVFGVM
+972 LMTSLAFVLGVM

-1013 LGTLFIPYFY
+1013 LGTLFIPHFY

-1031 RFSRKKLSQ
+1031 RFTRNKLSQ
-1040 FISPKKSTAV
+1040 SMSPKKGTAV

>member
-79 MNSTSSSSGA
+79 MSSTSSSSGA

-424 TGKYSSKEAVEQAMG
+424 TGKYSSREAVEQAMG
-439 EITGPVI
+439 EITGPVV

-499 LRPSSEKKFAFYRIF
+499 LRPSSGKKFIFYRNF

-527 VITRLIRRPIFTT
+527 VITRSIRRPIFTT

-612 VMGGGELSNAAT
+612 VMEGGELSNAAT

-647 DFNVRAQE
+647 DFNVRAQK
-655 IEEAIVYAVNPPSI
+655 IEEAVVYAVNPPSI

-676 GLALELQDIRNLGTT
+676 GLALELQDIQNLGTT

-699 LLTGVRDVPELAT
+699 LLMGVRDIPELAT

-777 ARIDDVFRLSV
+777 ARIDDVLRLSV

-866 AGTSI
+866 AGTSV

-895 PVAVILGL
+895 PIAVILGL

-923 YSQIGIVLLIA
+923 YSQVGIVLLIA

-947 RDYRAQGEPIDQA
+947 RDYRAQGEPVDQA

-972 LMTSLAFVFGVM
+972 LMTSLAFVLGVM

-1013 LGTLFIPYFY
+1013 LGTLFIPHFY

-1031 RFSRKKLSQ
+1031 RFTRNKLSQ
-1040 FISPKKSTAV
+1040 SMSPKKGTAV

>member
-1 MFSKFFINRPIF
+1 MFSRFFIDRPVF
-13 ATVLAIL
+13 ATVLALL
-20 MVLAGVVSLEV
+20 MVLAGIVSLEV

-47 SAVYPGASAETVART
+47 SAVYPGASAATVAQS

-79 MNSTSSSSGA
+79 MSSASSSSGS

-125 TQGITTRKQSTDIVL
+125 EQGITTRKQSTDIVL
-140 LLSLES
+140 LLALES
-146 DSALYSGLYLS
+146 DSALYDGLYLS
-157 NYAQLNFTD
+157 NYAQLHFTD

-174 GSVTVFGA
+174 GSVKVFGA
-182 GRYSMRVWLDP
+182 GSYSMRVWLNP
-193 ELMRIRGVTPT
+193 ELMRIRGVTPS
-204 DVFSAIQA
+204 DVFAAIQA
-212 QNVEVSAGTIG
+212 QNVEVSAGTVG
-223 SEPLDSRTDF
+223 SQPLDEPVDF

-238 ARGLLTTVEDFGNL
+238 ARGLLTTAEDFGNL
-252 VVRVLPGGNYLRL
+252 VVKVLPGGNYLRL
-265 RDIARIDLGSQTYD
+265 RDIARIDLGSQTYN
-279 VVSTQNGKPSASIAV
+279 VVSTQNGRQSASMAI

-305 SKQVRAEMEKLA
+305 SKLVRAEMERLA
-317 ENLPTGVRYEVVL
+317 GDLPSGVRYEVVL

-338 SIDEVLVTFVETTL
+338 SVDEVLKTFLETTL

-364 WRAVII
+364 GRAVII

-375 PVSLICTFAVM
+375 PVSLIATFAVM

-392 VNMLT
+392 INMLT

-412 IVVVENSTRLLD
+412 IVVVENTTRLLD
-424 TGKYSSKEAVEQAMG
+424 TGRYSAREAVIRAMG

-456 IPTAFVGG
+456 IPTAFVAGV
-464 ITGELY
+464 TGELY

-484 GFNSLTLTPALCALF
+484 GLNSLTLTPALCALF
-499 LRPSSEKKFAFYRIF
+499 LRPSAPGRNFVYRAFDKIY
-514 NKGYDRLVSVYVS
+514 NRLVSVYGTVAAW
-527 VITRLIRRPIFTT
+527 LIRRP
-540 VVFLLLSTAAI
+540 VSAALLFLLFSAVALM
-551 VLFLRW
+551 LFWRW
-557 PTSFIPDEDQGYFIV
+557 PTSFIPEEDQGYFVV
-572 SVQLPQASGLQ
+572 SVQLPPASSLQ
-583 RTEEVTARVGKL
+583 RTEAVSARVGEL
-595 LGEYPE
+595 LAAYPE
-601 VVSCTGINGYS
+601 VVAYTAINGFS
-612 VMGGGELSNAAT
+612 MIAGGENSNTAT
-624 LFVVLQNWE
+624 FFVILENWN
-633 LRKGKGKSAFDIID
+633 LRKGKGKSVFDIIA
-647 DFNVRAQE
+647 DFNRRVQSV
-655 IEEAIVYAVNPPSI
+655 EEAVVYAVNPPAI
-669 SGLGVSG
+669 PGLGVSG
-676 GLALELQDIRNLGTT
+676 GLALELQDRNNLGTT

-699 LLTGVRDVPELAT
+699 LLVATTGVPQLASM
-712 VNSSFQGNSPQYFLN
+712 NSAFQGNSPQYFLN
-727 VDRDK
+727 IDRDK

-757 DFVDFGRIF
+757 DFVDFGRVY
-766 QVKIGAQSDSR
+766 QVKIGADADSR
-777 ARIDDVFRLSV
+777 ARIDDVLRLSV
-788 RNASGDMVPFSS
+788 RNTSGDMVPFSS
-800 FVTIEEQ
+800 FTTIEERL
-807 QGLATISRYNMY
+807 GLSTVSRYNMY
-819 SAAALTAVTAEGY
+819 SAAAITAVTAQGY
-832 SSQQGIDAVEQLVG
+832 SSQQGIDAVEQLVD
-846 RLLGN
+846 RVLGN

-866 AGTSI
+866 AGASI
-871 SLIFIL
+871 SLIFLL
-877 ALFVVWLVLSAQY
+877 ALLVVWLVLSAQY

-895 PVAVILGL
+895 PVAVLLGL
-903 PFAILGAVLGCFL
+903 PFALLGVVAGCFL
-916 MGLSISV
+916 MDLSVSI
-923 YSQIGIVLLIA
+923 YTQIGVVLLIA

-947 RDYRAQGEPIDQA
+947 RDYRAQGESIEQA
-960 AIEAGRV
+960 ALEAGRV

-972 LMTSLAFVFGVM
+972 LMTSLAFVLGVM
-984 PLLFAS
+984 PLVFAT

-1031 RFSRKKLSQ
+1031 RLF
-1040 FISPKKSTAV
+1040 PKKTQLRPKGNTHSPV

>member
-1 MFSKFFINRPIF
+1 MFSRFFIDRPVF
-13 ATVLAIL
+13 ATVLALL
-20 MVLAGVVSLEV
+20 MVLAGIVSLEV

-47 SAVYPGASAETVART
+47 SAVYPGASAATVAQS

-79 MNSTSSSSGA
+79 MSSASSSSGS

-125 TQGITTRKQSTDIVL
+125 EQGITTRKQSTDIVL
-140 LLSLES
+140 LLALES
-146 DSALYSGLYLS
+146 DSALYDGLYLS
-157 NYAQLNFTD
+157 NYAQLHFTD

-174 GSVTVFGA
+174 GSVKVFGA
-182 GRYSMRVWLDP
+182 GSYSMRVWLNP
-193 ELMRIRGVTPT
+193 ELMRIRGVTPS
-204 DVFSAIQA
+204 DVFAAIQA
-212 QNVEVSAGTIG
+212 QNVEVSAGTVG
-223 SEPLDSRTDF
+223 SQPLDEPVDF

-238 ARGLLTTVEDFGNL
+238 ARGLLTTAEDFGNL
-252 VVRVLPGGNYLRL
+252 VVKVLPGGNYLRL
-265 RDIARIDLGSQTYD
+265 RDIARIDLGSQTYN
-279 VVSTQNGKPSASIAV
+279 VVSTQNGRQSASMAI

-305 SKQVRAEMEKLA
+305 SKLVRAEMERLA
-317 ENLPTGVRYEVVL
+317 GDLPSGVRYEVVL

-338 SIDEVLVTFVETTL
+338 SVDEVLKTFLETTL

-364 WRAVII
+364 GRAVII

-375 PVSLICTFAVM
+375 PVSLIATFAVM

-392 VNMLT
+392 INMLT

-412 IVVVENSTRLLD
+412 IVVVENTTRLLD
-424 TGKYSSKEAVEQAMG
+424 TGRYSAREAVIRAMG

-456 IPTAFVGG
+456 IPTAFVAGV
-464 ITGELY
+464 TGELY

-484 GFNSLTLTPALCALF
+484 GLNSLTLTPALCALF
-499 LRPSSEKKFAFYRIF
+499 LRPSAPGRNFVYRAFDKIY
-514 NKGYDRLVSVYVS
+514 NRLVSVYGTVAAW
-527 VITRLIRRPIFTT
+527 LIRRP
-540 VVFLLLSTAAI
+540 VSAALLFLLFSAVALM
-551 VLFLRW
+551 LFWRW
-557 PTSFIPDEDQGYFIV
+557 PTSFIPEEDQGYFVV
-572 SVQLPQASGLQ
+572 SVQLPPASSLQ
-583 RTEEVTARVGKL
+583 RTEAVSARVGEL
-595 LGEYPE
+595 LAAYPE
-601 VVSCTGINGYS
+601 VVAYTAINGFS
-612 VMGGGELSNAAT
+612 MIAGGENSNTAT
-624 LFVVLQNWE
+624 FFVILENWN
-633 LRKGKGKSAFDIID
+633 LRKGKGKSVFDIIA
-647 DFNVRAQE
+647 DFNRRVQSV
-655 IEEAIVYAVNPPSI
+655 EEAVVYAVNPPAI
-669 SGLGVSG
+669 PGLGVSG
-676 GLALELQDIRNLGTT
+676 GLALELQDRNNLGTT
-691 ELENAVDA
+691 ELENAVDV
-699 LLTGVRDVPELAT
+699 LLVATTGVPQLASM
-712 VNSSFQGNSPQYFLN
+712 NSAFQGNSPQYFLN
-727 VDRDK
+727 IDRDK

-757 DFVDFGRIF
+757 DFVDFGRVY
-766 QVKIGAQSDSR
+766 QVKIGADADSR
-777 ARIDDVFRLSV
+777 ARIDDVLRLSV
-788 RNASGDMVPFSS
+788 RNTSGDMVPFSS
-800 FVTIEEQ
+800 FTTIEERL
-807 QGLATISRYNMY
+807 GLSTVSRYNMY
-819 SAAALTAVTAEGY
+819 SAAAITAVTAQGY
-832 SSQQGIDAVEQLVG
+832 SSQQGIDAVEQLVD
-846 RLLGN
+846 RVLGN

-866 AGTSI
+866 AGASI
-871 SLIFIL
+871 SLIFLL
-877 ALFVVWLVLSAQY
+877 ALLVVWLVLSAQY

-895 PVAVILGL
+895 PVAVLLGL
-903 PFAILGAVLGCFL
+903 PFALLGVVAGCFL
-916 MGLSISV
+916 MDLSVSI
-923 YSQIGIVLLIA
+923 YTQIGVVLLIA

-947 RDYRAQGEPIDQA
+947 RDYRAQGESIEQA
-960 AIEAGRV
+960 ALEAGRV

-972 LMTSLAFVFGVM
+972 LMTSLAFVLGVM
-984 PLLFAS
+984 PLVFAT

-1031 RFSRKKLSQ
+1031 RLF
-1040 FISPKKSTAV
+1040 PKKTQLRPKGNTHSPV

>member
-79 MNSTSSSSGA
+79 MSSTSSSSGA

-424 TGKYSSKEAVEQAMG
+424 TGKYSSREAVEQAMG
-439 EITGPVI
+439 EITGPVV

-499 LRPSSEKKFAFYRIF
+499 LRPSSGKKFIFYRNF

-527 VITRLIRRPIFTT
+527 VITRSIRRPIFTT

-612 VMGGGELSNAAT
+612 VMEGGELSNAAT

-647 DFNVRAQE
+647 DFNVRAQK
-655 IEEAIVYAVNPPSI
+655 IEEAVVYAVNPPSI
-669 SGLGVSG
+669 SGLGVSD

-699 LLTGVRDVPELAT
+699 LLMGVRDIPELAT

-777 ARIDDVFRLSV
+777 ARIDDVLRLSV

-866 AGTSI
+866 AGTSV

-895 PVAVILGL
+895 PIAVILGL

-923 YSQIGIVLLIA
+923 YSQVGIVLLIA

-947 RDYRAQGEPIDQA
+947 RDYRAQGEPVDQA

-972 LMTSLAFVFGVM
+972 LMTSLAFVLGVM

-1013 LGTLFIPYFY
+1013 LGTLFIPHFY

-1031 RFSRKKLSQ
+1031 RFTRNKLSQ
-1040 FISPKKSTAV
+1040 SMSPKKGTAV

>member
-499 LRPSSEKKFAFYRIF
+499 LRPSSGKKFAFYRIF

-777 ARIDDVFRLSV
+777 ARIDDVLRLSV

-947 RDYRAQGEPIDQA
+947 RDYRVQGESIDQA

-1031 RFSRKKLSQ
+1031 RFYRKKLSQ
-1040 FISPKKSTAV
+1040 SISPKKSTAV

>member
-1 MFSKFFINRPIF
+1 M
-13 ATVLAIL
+13 
-20 MVLAGVVSLEV
+20 
-31 LPVAQFPDI
+31 
-40 TPPTVQV
+40 
-47 SAVYPGASAETVART
+47 
-62 VGTVIEEQVNG
+62 
-73 VDGMIY
+73 
-79 MNSTSSSSGA
+79 
-89 YTLTVTFEV
+89 
-98 GTDIDMATVL
+98 
-108 VQNRV
+108 
-113 AIAEGNLPEAVV
+113 V

-182 GRYSMRVWLDP
+182 GRYSMRVWLDS

-238 ARGLLTTVEDFGNL
+238 AQGLLTTVEDFGNL

-439 EITGPVI
+439 EITGPVV

-499 LRPSSEKKFAFYRIF
+499 LRPSSGKKFIFYRNF

-527 VITRLIRRPIFTT
+527 VITRSIRRPIFTT

-612 VMGGGELSNAAT
+612 VMEGGELSNAAT

-647 DFNVRAQE
+647 DFNVRAQK
-655 IEEAIVYAVNPPSI
+655 IEEAVVYAVNPPSI

-699 LLTGVRDVPELAT
+699 LLMGVRDIPELAT

-777 ARIDDVFRLSV
+777 ARIDDVLRLSV

-895 PVAVILGL
+895 PIAVILGL

-947 RDYRAQGEPIDQA
+947 RDYRAQGEPVDQA

-972 LMTSLAFVFGVM
+972 LMTSLAFVLGVM

-1013 LGTLFIPYFY
+1013 LGTLFIPHFY

-1031 RFSRKKLSQ
+1031 RFTRNKLSQ
-1040 FISPKKSTAV
+1040 SMSPKKGTVV

>member
-1 MFSKFFINRPIF
+1 MFSRFFIDRPVF
-13 ATVLAIL
+13 ATVLALL
-20 MVLAGVVSLEV
+20 MVLAGIVSLEV

-47 SAVYPGASAETVART
+47 SAVYPGASAATVAQS

-79 MNSTSSSSGA
+79 MSSASSSSGS

-125 TQGITTRKQSTDIVL
+125 EQGITTRKQSTDIVL
-140 LLSLES
+140 LLALES
-146 DSALYSGLYLS
+146 DSALYNGLYLS
-157 NYAQLNFTD
+157 NYAQLHFTD

-174 GSVTVFGA
+174 GSVKVFGA
-182 GRYSMRVWLDP
+182 GSYSMRVWLNP
-193 ELMRIRGVTPT
+193 ELMRIRGVTPS
-204 DVFSAIQA
+204 DVFAAIQA
-212 QNVEVSAGTIG
+212 QNVEVSAGTVG
-223 SEPLDSRTDF
+223 SQPLEEPVDF

-238 ARGLLTTVEDFGNL
+238 ARGLLTTAEDFGNL
-252 VVRVLPGGNYLRL
+252 VVKVLPGGNYLRL
-265 RDIARIDLGSQTYD
+265 RDIARIDLGSQTYN
-279 VVSTQNGKPSASIAV
+279 VASTQNGRQSASMAI

-305 SKQVRAEMEKLA
+305 SKLVRAEMERLA
-317 ENLPTGVRYEVVL
+317 GDLPSGVRYEVVL

-338 SIDEVLVTFVETTL
+338 SVDEVLKTFLETTL

-364 WRAVII
+364 GRAVII

-375 PVSLICTFAVM
+375 PVSLIATFAVM

-392 VNMLT
+392 INMLT

-412 IVVVENSTRLLD
+412 IVVVENTARLLD
-424 TGKYSSKEAVEQAMG
+424 TGRYSAREAVVRAMG

-456 IPTAFVGG
+456 IPTAFVAGV
-464 ITGELY
+464 TGELY

-484 GFNSLTLTPALCALF
+484 GLNSLTLTPALCALF
-499 LRPSSEKKFAFYRIF
+499 LRPSAPGRNFVYRAFDKMY
-514 NKGYDRLVSVYVS
+514 NRLVSVYGAVAAW
-527 VITRLIRRPIFTT
+527 LIRRP
-540 VVFLLLSTAAI
+540 VSAALLFLLFSAVALM
-551 VLFLRW
+551 LFWRW
-557 PTSFIPDEDQGYFIV
+557 PTSFIPEEDQGYFVV
-572 SVQLPQASGLQ
+572 SVQLPPASSLQ
-583 RTEEVTARVGKL
+583 RTEAVSVRVGEL
-595 LGEYPE
+595 LAAYPE
-601 VVSCTGINGYS
+601 VVAYTAINGFS
-612 VMGGGELSNAAT
+612 MIAGGENSNTAT
-624 LFVVLQNWE
+624 FFVILENWN
-633 LRKGKGKSAFDIID
+633 LRKGKGKSVFDIIA
-647 DFNVRAQE
+647 DFNRRVQSV
-655 IEEAIVYAVNPPSI
+655 EEAVVYAVNPPAI
-669 SGLGVSG
+669 PGLGVSG
-676 GLALELQDIRNLGTT
+676 GLALELQDRNNLGTT

-699 LLTGVRDVPELAT
+699 LLVATTGVPQLASM
-712 VNSSFQGNSPQYFLN
+712 NSAFQGNSPQYFLN
-727 VDRDK
+727 IDRDK

-757 DFVDFGRIF
+757 DFVDFGRVY
-766 QVKIGAQSDSR
+766 QVKIGADADSR
-777 ARIDDVFRLSV
+777 ARIDDVLRLSV
-788 RNASGDMVPFSS
+788 RNKSGDMVPFSS
-800 FVTIEEQ
+800 FTTIEERL
-807 QGLATISRYNMY
+807 GLSTVSRYNMY
-819 SAAALTAVTAEGY
+819 SAAAITAVTAQGY
-832 SSQQGIDAVEQLVG
+832 SSQQGIAAVEQLVD
-846 RLLGN
+846 RVLGN

-866 AGTSI
+866 AGASI
-871 SLIFIL
+871 SLIFLL
-877 ALFVVWLVLSAQY
+877 ALLVVWLVLSAQY

-895 PVAVILGL
+895 PVAVLLGL
-903 PFAILGAVLGCFL
+903 PFALLGVVAGCFL
-916 MGLSISV
+916 MNLSVSI
-923 YSQIGIVLLIA
+923 YTQIGVVLLIA

-947 RDYRAQGEPIDQA
+947 RDYRAQGESIEQA
-960 AIEAGRV
+960 ALEAGRV

-972 LMTSLAFVFGVM
+972 LMTSMAFVLGVM
-984 PLLFAS
+984 PLVFAT

-1031 RFSRKKLSQ
+1031 FL
-1040 FISPKKSTAV
+1040 FPKKTQFRPKGNIHSLE

>member
-79 MNSTSSSSGA
+79 MSSTSSSSGA

-98 GTDIDMATVL
+98 GPDIDMATVL

-424 TGKYSSKEAVEQAMG
+424 TGKYSSREAVEQAMG
-439 EITGPVI
+439 EITGPVV

-499 LRPSSEKKFAFYRIF
+499 LRPSSGKKFIFYRNF

-527 VITRLIRRPIFTT
+527 VITRSIRRPIFTT

-612 VMGGGELSNAAT
+612 VMEGGELSNAAT

-647 DFNVRAQE
+647 DFNVRAQK
-655 IEEAIVYAVNPPSI
+655 IEEAVVYAVNPPSI

-699 LLTGVRDVPELAT
+699 LLMGVRDIPELAT

-777 ARIDDVFRLSV
+777 ARIDDVLRLSV

-866 AGTSI
+866 AGTSV

-895 PVAVILGL
+895 PIAVILGL

-923 YSQIGIVLLIA
+923 YSQVGIVLLIA

-947 RDYRAQGEPIDQA
+947 RDYRAQGEPVDQA

-972 LMTSLAFVFGVM
+972 LMTSLAFVLGVM

-1013 LGTLFIPYFY
+1013 LGTLFIPHFY

-1031 RFSRKKLSQ
+1031 RFTRNKLSQ
-1040 FISPKKSTAV
+1040 SMSPKKGTAV

>member
-79 MNSTSSSSGA
+79 MSSTSSSSGA

-305 SKQVRAEMEKLA
+305 SKQVRAEMKKLA

-424 TGKYSSKEAVEQAMG
+424 TGKYSSREAVEQAMG
-439 EITGPVI
+439 EITGPVV

-499 LRPSSEKKFAFYRIF
+499 LRPSSGKKFIFYRNF

-527 VITRLIRRPIFTT
+527 VITRSIRRPIFTT

-601 VVSCTGINGYS
+601 VVSCTGIKGYS
-612 VMGGGELSNAAT
+612 VMEGGELSYAAT

-647 DFNVRAQE
+647 DFNVRAQK
-655 IEEAIVYAVNPPSI
+655 IEEAVVYAVNPPSI

-699 LLTGVRDVPELAT
+699 LLMGVRDIPELAT

-777 ARIDDVFRLSV
+777 ARIDDVLRLSV

-866 AGTSI
+866 AGTSV

-895 PVAVILGL
+895 PIAVILGL

-923 YSQIGIVLLIA
+923 YSQVGIVLLIA

-947 RDYRAQGEPIDQA
+947 RDYRAQGEPVDQA

-972 LMTSLAFVFGVM
+972 LMTSLAFVLGVM

-1013 LGTLFIPYFY
+1013 LGTLFIPHFY

-1031 RFSRKKLSQ
+1031 RFTRNKLSQ
-1040 FISPKKSTAV
+1040 SMSPKKGTAV

>member
-79 MNSTSSSSGA
+79 MSSTSSSSGA

-98 GTDIDMATVL
+98 GTNIDMATVL

-439 EITGPVI
+439 EITGPVV

-499 LRPSSEKKFAFYRIF
+499 LRPSSGKKFIFYRNF
-514 NKGYDRLVSVYVS
+514 NKVYDRLVSVYVS
-527 VITRLIRRPIFTT
+527 VITRSIRRPIFTT

-612 VMGGGELSNAAT
+612 VMEGGELSNAAT
-624 LFVVLQNWE
+624 LFVVLQDWE

-647 DFNVRAQE
+647 DFNVRAQK
-655 IEEAIVYAVNPPSI
+655 IEEAVVYAVNPPSI

-699 LLTGVRDVPELAT
+699 LLMGVRDIPELAT

-777 ARIDDVFRLSV
+777 ARIDDVLRLSV

-866 AGTSI
+866 AGTSV

-947 RDYRAQGEPIDQA
+947 RDYRAQGEPVDQA

-972 LMTSLAFVFGVM
+972 LMTSLAFVLGVM

-1013 LGTLFIPYFY
+1013 LGTLFIPHFY

-1031 RFSRKKLSQ
+1031 RFTRNKLSQ
-1040 FISPKKSTAV
+1040 SMSPKKGTAV

>member
-62 VGTVIEEQVNG
+62 VGTVIEEQGNG

-79 MNSTSSSSGA
+79 MSSTSSSSGA

-439 EITGPVI
+439 EITGPVV

-499 LRPSSEKKFAFYRIF
+499 LRPSSGKKFIFYRNF

-527 VITRLIRRPIFTT
+527 VITRSIRRPIFTT

-612 VMGGGELSNAAT
+612 VMEGGELSNAAT

-647 DFNVRAQE
+647 DFNVRAQK
-655 IEEAIVYAVNPPSI
+655 IEEAVVYAVNPPSI

-699 LLTGVRDVPELAT
+699 LLMGVRDIPELAT

-777 ARIDDVFRLSV
+777 ARIDDVLRLSV

-947 RDYRAQGEPIDQA
+947 RDYRAQGEPVDQA

-972 LMTSLAFVFGVM
+972 LMTSLAFVLGVM

-1013 LGTLFIPYFY
+1013 LGTLFIPHFY

-1031 RFSRKKLSQ
+1031 RFTRNKLSQ
-1040 FISPKKSTAV
+1040 SMSPKKGTAV

>member
-79 MNSTSSSSGA
+79 MSSTSSSSGA

-439 EITGPVI
+439 EITGPVV

-499 LRPSSEKKFAFYRIF
+499 LRPSSGKKFIFYRNF
-514 NKGYDRLVSVYVS
+514 NKVYDRLVSVYVS
-527 VITRLIRRPIFTT
+527 VITRSIRRPIFTT

-612 VMGGGELSNAAT
+612 VMEGGELSNAAT

-647 DFNVRAQE
+647 DFNVRAQK
-655 IEEAIVYAVNPPSI
+655 IEEAVVYAVNPPSI

-699 LLTGVRDVPELAT
+699 LLMGVRDIPELAT

-777 ARIDDVFRLSV
+777 ARIDDVLRLSV

-866 AGTSI
+866 AGTSV

-923 YSQIGIVLLIA
+923 YSQVGIVLLIA

-947 RDYRAQGEPIDQA
+947 RDYRAQGEPVDQA

-972 LMTSLAFVFGVM
+972 LMTSLAFVLGVM

-1013 LGTLFIPYFY
+1013 LGTLFIPHFY

-1031 RFSRKKLSQ
+1031 RFTRNKLSQ
-1040 FISPKKSTAV
+1040 SMSPKKGTAV